1 MSNDLQLLFYQVVC
15 VVYFS
20 SLYVNPGFSSDIIEA
35 GLDTTSTFQQQ
46 PEKEKAEVEPLQ
58 RQDSAAPNFGNT
70 ENASGDIATVV
81 LNENFVDKDSP
92 VTETHPETDNA
103 PAVDENS
110 DTKSTSTDEISA
122 PVDNDSDN
130 SNEKTS
136 SNSDV
141 FTNDITEDGVAPT
154 SALESHQDP
163 EPSHPVSKKKSP
175 GVSLGQQQSKEPFN
189 RKVLHE

>member
-1 MSNDLQLLFYQVVC
+1 MVECLIRIGQKFQGCLMSNDLQLLFYQVVC
-15 VVYFS
+15 VMYFS

-35 GLDTTSTFQQQ
+35 GLDATSTFQQQ
-46 PEKEKAEVEPLQ
+46 PEKEKTEAEPLQ

-70 ENASGDIATVV
+70 ENTSGDIATVV

-92 VTETHPETDNA
+92 VTETYPETDNV

-141 FTNDITEDGVAPT
+141 FANDITEDGVAPT

-163 EPSHPVSKKKSP
+163 KPSHPMSKKKSQ
-175 GVSLGQQQSKEPFN
+175 GV
-189 RKVLHE
+189 R

>member
-1 MSNDLQLLFYQVVC
+1 MSNDLQLLFYQVIC
-15 VVYFS
+15 VMYCS
-20 SLYVNPGFSSDIIEA
+20 TLYVNPGFSSDIIEA